1 MVVAGDE
8 RDPQVRALAAGYAGL
23 AFVHT
28 PAQAFA
34 AAAVA
39 GFGNGAL
46 QPSQSA
52 LLATISRRE
61 IRHRSTAVSRVAA
74 NLGVG
79 LGAVLG
85 GLVAARG
92 LDGFVALFLANA
104 VSYLLDVAILLL
116 AVAEDARP
124 DPLSGGYRLLLR
136 DRAFVRLALT
146 NVAVIAVGWGVFTWV
161 VPPYASAELG
171 LGPELIGLLLLANAL
186 TVVLAQIPVAR
197 LAESRR
203 RASIMATGALAFV
216 PACMLV
222 LAAGYLGLGRPRRR
236 CSQPSCSSASASA
249 STRRH

>member
-1 MVVAGDE
+1 M
-8 RDPQVRALAAGYAGL
+8 
-23 AFVHT
+23 
-28 PAQAFA
+28 
-34 AAAVA
+34 A

-146 NVAVIAVGWGVFTWV
+146 NVAVIAVGWGV
-161 VPPYASAELG
+161 L
-171 LGPELIGLLLLANAL
+171 
-186 TVVLAQIPVAR
+186 R
-197 LAESRR
+197 
-203 RASIMATGALAFV
+203 
-216 PACMLV
+216 
-222 LAAGYLGLGRPRRR
+222 RPRRAAATWPR
-236 CSQPSCSSASASA
+236 PDS
-249 STRRH
+249 RGG